1 MIGEQGRAAPEA
13 NTPAQTP
20 QRRSA
25 EIATRALP
33 GLRVDAPSMS
43 EGPHPPSA
51 APEPSVPP
59 SVAANSSANVT
70 ANSSPR
76 WCARLGFVRDVWSG
90 RPRVIL
96 DVELEASLREP
107 RRLSPGVVALLGELV
122 PERSNSVWLL
132 AERPGDLPGPRR
144 RGVHA
149 IDEFEGLLAQTPW
162 EVAVVD
168 LARSFV
174 DAASLSRFAARARG
188 RLENRLETRAFRLL
202 SALAEG
208 AAQGRSVIVST
219 PAASRGG
226 LSLSDFQDLLEQ
238 HFPRARVY
246 ALAAVAVAVAVD
258 CGEVVRED
266 EDEGDPGE
274 EQEEDD
280 EAPPLAFDNRLGEDL
295 RYDTY
300 VALINAPGEPLG
312 VTLVELPAA
321 AEPARAEPARA
332 EPVRP
337 GEASRPSV
345 GRNDAEVDNL
355 KIQLG
360 QARRQVELAAIARQ
374 SLVEQLDAAQARVD
388 SLEDQLA
395 ELQRRLTA
403 APAETRMSAAEAP
416 RPAVDPRP
424 DATQATVLSL
434 RWELEQTREELRK
447 ALGRPVEALEREVA
461 ELRARLGSTDPTSPD

>member
-1 MIGEQGRAAPEA
+1 
-13 NTPAQTP
+13 
-20 QRRSA
+20 
-25 EIATRALP
+25 
-33 GLRVDAPSMS
+33 MS

-51 APEPSVPP
+51 ASEPGATPSGAPSVTSTTPP
-59 SVAANSSANVT
+59 LAT
-70 ANSSPR
+70 PR

-96 DVELEASLREP
+96 DIELEASLREP
-107 RRLSPGVVALLGELV
+107 RRLAPGVAALMTELV

-132 AERPGDLPGPRR
+132 AERPGDLAGPKR

-149 IDEFEGLLAQTPW
+149 IDESEGLLAQAPW

-174 DAASLSRFAARARG
+174 DAASLTRFAARARG
-188 RLENRLETRAFRLL
+188 RIENRLETRAFRLL

-208 AAQGRSVIVST
+208 AAQGRSVIIST

-226 LSLSDFQDLLEQ
+226 LSLADFQDLLEQ

-266 EDEGDPGE
+266 EDEGDAGGE
-274 EQEEDD
+274 DDED

-321 AEPARAEPARA
+321 AELPRGEPPRMEATRPA
-332 EPVRP
+332 
-337 GEASRPSV
+337 EATRPSEARP

-403 APAETRMSAAEAP
+403 APVEARTGVAEAP

-424 DATQATVLSL
+424 DATQATVLTL

-461 ELRARLGSTDPTSPD
+461 ELRARLGSTDPSQSG